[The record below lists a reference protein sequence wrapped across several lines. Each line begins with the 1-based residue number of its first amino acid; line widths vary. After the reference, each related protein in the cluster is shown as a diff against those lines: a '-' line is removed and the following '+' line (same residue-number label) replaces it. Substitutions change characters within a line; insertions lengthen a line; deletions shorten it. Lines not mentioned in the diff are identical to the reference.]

1 MSQGVIDKSSHFAPE
16 LQLADVKLKNTGKS
30 LVLKSVIQQQII
42 QQLQLLPDLP
52 SLKNDQELTKTV
64 CNLVETAIKN
74 NKKKKIN
81 KKSLVIDILA
91 TVFRS
96 NDGDKDI
103 IGKQIEFLFNN
114 GDIKGKTIKKV
125 VIGVVK
131 QLPKLIGKFF

>member
-1 MSQGVIDKSSHFAPE
+1 MSQGVTDKSSYFAPE
-16 LQLADVKLKNTGKS
+16 IQLADVKLKNTGKS